1 MNSCGEYLTSAYSY
15 LPGQAALLCETIE
28 MKIITHSLLLLIVLG
43 EFLMAGDRP
52 AGVPQQTRSAVLASN
67 GMVATSQPLAA
78 QAGLR
83 ILQQGGNAIDAAVA
97 TAAVLNVVEPMSTGI
112 GGDMFAIVYLA
123 KTGELAGLNGSGR
136 SGYAASIDFFT
147 RQGMKAIPT
156 TGVHSVSVPGAVDG
170 WETLLKKYGT
180 MSLAQVLQPA
190 IDYAAKGFP
199 VSEIIAASWEQ
210 SVEKLKAHS
219 DTASTYLIEGRAPR
233 VGENFAQPNLA
244 NSLRKIAVGGSDAF
258 YRGDIAR
265 EIVASL
271 QRLGGQLT
279 TRDFAEHHSTWVK
292 PVSTTYRGIRL
303 YELPPN
309 GQGIAALEML
319 NILEGF
325 DLKSLGHN
333 SAEYLHL
340 LVEAKKLAFADRD
353 AYYADP
359 DKVKVPVEKLIS
371 KEYGERQRRRIDV
384 NKAGKSVVPG
394 LLEQG
399 DTIYLTVVDK
409 DRNCVSF
416 INSLFHGFGSG
427 IVAGK
432 TGICL
437 QNRGALFSLDPKHPN
452 RLEPHKRPF
461 HTIIPAM
468 AFKNEKPW
476 LVFGVMGGDMQPQ
489 GHVQVLINMV
499 DFGMNV
505 QLAGEAARFRDLE
518 EGLALESEIGAEVR
532 RKLIDKGHK
541 IVWLVGEFGGYQ
553 AIMIDPDTGVLMGG
567 SDPRKD
573 GCVVGW

>member
-1 MNSCGEYLTSAYSY
+1 
-15 LPGQAALLCETIE
+15 
-28 MKIITHSLLLLIVLG
+28 
-43 EFLMAGDRP
+43 MAGDRP
-52 AGVPQQTRSAVLASN
+52 AGVPQQTRSAVLARH

-123 KTGELAGLNGSGR
+123 RTQELAGLNGSGR

-147 RQGMKAIPT
+147 RQGMKAVPT

-180 MSLAQVLQPA
+180 MSLTQVLQPA
-190 IDYAAKGFP
+190 IDYAEKGFP
-199 VSEIIAASWEQ
+199 VSEVIAATWEQ
-210 SVEKLKAHS
+210 SVEKLKAHP
-219 DTASTYLIEGRAPR
+219 DTASTYLVEGRAPR
-233 VGENFAQPNLA
+233 VGEIFVQPNLA
-244 NSLRKIAVGGSDAF
+244 NSLRKIAGGGSDAF
-258 YRGDIAR
+258 YRGDIGQ

-271 QRLGGQLT
+271 QKLGGQLT
-279 TRDFAEHHSTWVK
+279 TRDFAEHRSTWVK

-353 AYYADP
+353 TYYADP
-359 DKVKVPVEKLIS
+359 DKAKVPVEKLIS
-371 KEYGERQRRRIDV
+371 KEYGERQRRRIDT
-384 NKAGKSVVPG
+384 NKAAKAVAPG
-394 LLEQG
+394 LSEQG

-416 INSLFHGFGSG
+416 INSLFHSFGSG
-427 IVAGK
+427 IVAGN

-437 QNRGALFSLDPKHPN
+437 QNRAALFSLDPKHPN

-489 GHVQVLINMV
+489 GHVQVLINIV

-541 IVWLVGEFGGYQ
+541 IVWAVGEFGGYQ
-553 AIMIDPDTGVLMGG
+553 AIMINPDTGILLGG

-573 GCVVGW
+573 GCAVGW

>member
-1 MNSCGEYLTSAYSY
+1 MLT
-15 LPGQAALLCETIE
+15 
-28 MKIITHSLLLLIVLG
+28 LG
-43 EFLMAGDRP
+43 GTLMAGDRP
-52 AGVPQQTRSAVLASN
+52 AGVLNQTRSAVLATH

-83 ILQQGGNAIDAAVA
+83 ILQQGGNAVDAAVA
-97 TAAVLNVVEPMSTGI
+97 TAAMLNVVEPMSTGI
-112 GGDMFAIVYLA
+112 GGDMFAVVYMA
-123 KTGELAGLNGSGR
+123 KSGELAGLNGSGR

-147 RQGMKAIPT
+147 KQGIKAIPT
-156 TGVHSVSVPGAVDG
+156 TGVHSISVPGAVDG

-190 IDYAAKGFP
+190 IEHAVKGFP
-199 VSEIIAASWEQ
+199 VSEIIAADWEH
-210 SVEKLKAHS
+210 SVPKLKSHP
-219 DTASTYLIEGRAPR
+219 DTARTYLVEGRAPK
-233 VGENFAQPNLA
+233 VGEIFVQPNLA
-244 NSLRKIAVGGSDAF
+244 RTLQKIAASGSEAF
-258 YRGDIAR
+258 YRGDIAQ
-265 EIVASL
+265 EIVSSL
-271 QRLGGQLT
+271 QKLGGQLT
-279 TRDFAEHHSTWVK
+279 TKDFADHRSTWVN
-292 PVSTTYRGIRL
+292 PVSTAYRGVKVF
-303 YELPPN
+303 ELPPN

-333 SAEYLHL
+333 SAAYLHL

-359 DKVKVPVEKLIS
+359 EKVAVPVDRLIS
-371 KEYGERQRRRIDV
+371 KEYAEQQRKRIDLQ
-384 NKAGKSVVPG
+384 KASRSFDAG
-394 LLEQG
+394 LTSQG

-416 INSLFHGFGSG
+416 INSLFHAFGSG
-427 IVAGK
+427 IVAGN

-437 QNRGALFSLDPKHPN
+437 QNRGCLFSLDPKHPN

-468 AFKNEKPW
+468 AFKNDKPW

-489 GHVQVLINMV
+489 GHVQVLVNMV

-505 QLAGEAARFRDLE
+505 QLAGEAPRFRHLY
-518 EGLALESEIGAEVR
+518 EGLALESGIGSEVR
-532 RKLIDKGHK
+532 QSLADRGHR
-541 IVWLVGEFGGYQ
+541 IVEVPGEFGGYQ
-553 AIMIDPDTGVLMGG
+553 AIMIDPDTGVLLGG

-573 GCVVGW
+573 GCVAAW

>member
-1 MNSCGEYLTSAYSY
+1 
-15 LPGQAALLCETIE
+15 
-28 MKIITHSLLLLIVLG
+28 
-43 EFLMAGDRP
+43 
-52 AGVPQQTRSAVLASN
+52 
-67 GMVATSQPLAA
+67 
-78 QAGLR
+78 
-83 ILQQGGNAIDAAVA
+83 
-97 TAAVLNVVEPMSTGI
+97 
-112 GGDMFAIVYLA
+112 
-123 KTGELAGLNGSGR
+123 
-136 SGYAASIDFFT
+136 
-147 RQGMKAIPT
+147 
-156 TGVHSVSVPGAVDG
+156 
-170 WETLLKKYGT
+170 
-180 MSLAQVLQPA
+180 
-190 IDYAAKGFP
+190 
-199 VSEIIAASWEQ
+199 
-210 SVEKLKAHS
+210 
-219 DTASTYLIEGRAPR
+219 
-233 VGENFAQPNLA
+233 
-244 NSLRKIAVGGSDAF
+244 
-258 YRGDIAR
+258 
-265 EIVASL
+265 
-271 QRLGGQLT
+271 
-279 TRDFAEHHSTWVK
+279 
-292 PVSTTYRGIRL
+292 
-303 YELPPN
+303 
-309 GQGIAALEML
+309 ML

-353 AYYADP
+353 AYYADL

-371 KEYGERQRRRIDV
+371 KEYGERQRRRIDAS
-384 NKAGKSVVPG
+384 KAGKSVVPG
-394 LLEQG
+394 LLERG

>member
-1 MNSCGEYLTSAYSY
+1 
-15 LPGQAALLCETIE
+15 
-28 MKIITHSLLLLIVLG
+28 MKIITHSLLLLVVLG

-112 GGDMFAIVYLA
+112 GGDMFAIVYLG

-279 TRDFAEHHSTWVK
+279 TRDFTEHHSTWVK
-292 PVSTTYRGIRL
+292 PVSTTYRGTRL

-309 GQGIAALEML
+309 GQGIAVLEML

-371 KEYGERQRRRIDV
+371 KEYGERQRRRIDAS
-384 NKAGKSVVPG
+384 KAGKSVVPG

>member
-1 MNSCGEYLTSAYSY
+1 MNRCVEYLTSTYSC
-15 LPGQAALLCETIE
+15 LPGQAALLYETIE

-156 TGVHSVSVPGAVDG
+156 SGVHSVSVPGAVDG

-210 SVEKLKAHS
+210 SIEKLKAHS
-219 DTASTYLIEGRAPR
+219 ITASTYLIEGRSPR

-468 AFKNEKPW
+468 AFKNETPW
-476 LVFGVMGGDMQPQ
+476 LVLGVMGGGMQPQ
-489 GHVQVLINMV
+489 GHVQVLISML

-518 EGLALESEIGAEVR
+518 EGLAFESEIGAEVR

>member
-15 LPGQAALLCETIE
+15 LPGQAALLYETIE

-244 NSLRKIAVGGSDAF
+244 NSLRKIALGGSDAF

>member
-1 MNSCGEYLTSAYSY
+1 
-15 LPGQAALLCETIE
+15 
-28 MKIITHSLLLLIVLG
+28 MKIIMHSVLFLIVLG

-52 AGVPQQTRSAVLASN
+52 TGVPQQTRSAVLARN
-67 GMVATSQPLAA
+67 GMVATSQPLAV

-112 GGDMFAIVYLA
+112 GGDMFAIVYMA
-123 KTGELAGLNGSGR
+123 KTRELAGLNGSGR
-136 SGYAASIDFFT
+136 SGFAASLDFFI
-147 RQGMKAIPT
+147 RQGLKAMPA
-156 TGVHSVSVPGAVDG
+156 TGVHSVSVPGAADG

-180 MSLAQVLQPA
+180 MSLAQVLEPA
-190 IDYAAKGFP
+190 IDYAEKGFP
-199 VSEIIAASWEQ
+199 VSEVIAASWEQ

-219 DTASTYLIEGRAPR
+219 DTASTYLVEGRAPR
-233 VGENFAQPNLA
+233 VGEIFVQANLA
-244 NSLRKIAVGGSDAF
+244 NSLRKIASGGSDAF
-258 YRGDIAR
+258 YRGAIAQ

-271 QRLGGQLT
+271 QKLGGQLT
-279 TRDFAEHHSTWVK
+279 TRDFAEHRSTWVK
-292 PVSTTYRGIRL
+292 PVSTIYRGIRL

-371 KEYGERQRRRIDV
+371 KEYGERQRGRIDV
-384 NKAGKSVVPG
+384 NKAGKAVTPG

-532 RKLIDKGHK
+532 RRLIDKGHK

-573 GCVVGW
+573 GCVAGW

>member
-1 MNSCGEYLTSAYSY
+1 
-15 LPGQAALLCETIE
+15 
-28 MKIITHSLLLLIVLG
+28 
-43 EFLMAGDRP
+43 MAGDRP
-52 AGVPQQTRSAVLASN
+52 AGVPQQTRSAVLARN
-67 GMVATSQPLAA
+67 GMVATSQPLAV

-112 GGDMFAIVYLA
+112 GGDMFAIVYMA
-123 KTGELAGLNGSGR
+123 KTRELAGLNGSGR
-136 SGYAASIDFFT
+136 SGYDASIDFFT
-147 RQGMKAIPT
+147 AQGMKAIPT

-180 MSLAQVLQPA
+180 MSLAQVLEPA
-190 IDYAAKGFP
+190 IDYAEKGFP
-199 VSEIIAASWEQ
+199 VSEVIAASWEQ

-219 DTASTYLIEGRAPR
+219 DTASTYLVEGRAPR
-233 VGENFAQPNLA
+233 VGEIFVQPNLA
-244 NSLRKIAVGGSDAF
+244 NSLRKIASGGRDAF
-258 YRGDIAR
+258 YRGAIAQ

-271 QRLGGQLT
+271 QKLGGQLT
-279 TRDFAEHHSTWVK
+279 TRDFAEHRSTWVK

-303 YELPPN
+303 FELPPN

-359 DKVKVPVEKLIS
+359 DKVKVPVDKLIS
-371 KEYGERQRRRIDV
+371 KEYGERQRRRIDA
-384 NKAGKSVVPG
+384 NRAGKAVTPG

-416 INSLFHGFGSG
+416 INSLFHSFGSG
-427 IVAGK
+427 LVAGK

-489 GHVQVLINMV
+489 GHVQVLLNIV

-518 EGLALESEIGAEVR
+518 EGLALESEVGAEVR

-553 AIMIDPDTGVLMGG
+553 AIMIDPETGVLMGG